1 MLNFSVGFHQD
12 VATVN
17 FHLVQQALKASG
29 SPKPPDK
36 RLRFGPVSVWNR
48 AQPARLRTAEMA
60 AVLLRLPASCPAPRH
75 QRVWRAETPLSIG
88 PLSKRRRYP
97 PDASR
102 REAPLRINLL
112 GGVFFASCGVG
123 VADVLFRPR
132 GNSYYG
138 ARFYPRS
145 VPTNSWRSP

>member
-60 AVLLRLPASCPAPRH
+60 AVLLRLPASWPAP
-75 QRVWRAETPLSIG
+75 VTSGFGALKPLSQLG
-88 PLSKRRRYP
+88 RYQS
-97 PDASR
+97 AG
-102 REAPLRINLL
+102 AILQMQA
-112 GGVFFASCGVG
+112 GGK
-123 VADVLFRPR
+123 
-132 GNSYYG
+132 
-138 ARFYPRS
+138 PRS
-145 VPTNSWRSP
+145 GSISWAGFSLRPAV